1 MGTSIDSKVMG
12 MQGNHKDKDYLLLW
26 NVSTLLTPPS
36 LGPQSEVYPELQ
48 ERENGRS
55 LETRYP

>member
-1 MGTSIDSKVMG
+1 MG
-12 MQGNHKDKDYLLLW
+12 MQGNHKDKDYLRLW